1 MPVHENSMDASEP
14 FNYDALDAP
23 VPPAVEDAWDRED
36 PDRIADLCEFG
47 RRIVSYIR
55 SKDRARLTTDC
66 LFLALGDAELEQ
78 ETMTSVAKR
87 HGITK
92 AAVSKRTKEIRTHLH
107 LSINANNKSSNAVQK
122 YRDNRSPIRLD
133 RST

>member
-1 MPVHENSMDASEP
+1 MPVHENSLAASEP
-14 FNYDALDAP
+14 FNYAAIDGEVEKPPP
-23 VPPAVEDAWDRED
+23 VSL
-36 PDRIADLCEFG
+36 PDIFEFG

-92 AAVSKRTKEIRTHLH
+92 AAVSKRTKEVRVHLH
-107 LSINANNKSSNAVQK
+107 LNINANNKSTHAVEK
-122 YRDNRSPIRLD
+122 YRANRSPLRLQGPA
-133 RST
+133 